1 MKVFQRY
8 YFFILLRSINK
19 YYIVNQE
26 TGQFKDFTLTDLKI
40 LYKLIED
47 NLNKNSIIQNE
58 EIFIFLKEVFSEQ
71 NKIKPKEIDEK
82 NDKSHFIYN
91 APKKDEKIEINNFDE
106 LVTENN
112 NSLFFKRG
120 NERIGCN
127 KKALPNLFQD
137 TFSLYDYYFSEYN
150 FNIEKLE
157 VDEIT
162 NIYHYYND
170 TYYDEFINKTK
181 EIFEKYNEKQECN
194 KENPNLVYENN
205 YCTFNDDSQAHGGFK
220 CGQNGKWSNICQKS
234 YCNYAFFYDKKVLL

>member
-1 MKVFQRY
+1 MKIFQRY

-162 NIYHYYND
+162 NICINIIFRLIQIEDNNTILILYSLVLILKKLKNQLNIYNH
-170 TYYDEFINKTK
+170 KK
-181 EIFEKYNEKQECN
+181 EK
-194 KENPNLVYENN
+194 KEN
-205 YCTFNDDSQAHGGFK
+205 
-220 CGQNGKWSNICQKS
+220 
-234 YCNYAFFYDKKVLL
+234 